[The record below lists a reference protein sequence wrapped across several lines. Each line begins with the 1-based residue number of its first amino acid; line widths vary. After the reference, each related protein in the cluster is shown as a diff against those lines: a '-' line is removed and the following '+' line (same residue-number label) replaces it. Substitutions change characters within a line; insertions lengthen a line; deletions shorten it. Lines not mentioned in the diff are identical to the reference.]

1 MKRLVLLA
9 TLIIVVLAV
18 AACGGGGEESSAPEP
33 MTFNVK
39 GYDEFRYDPKDIAVP
54 AGTQVTITLENVGVL
69 EHSWILV
76 SSDKDPALV
85 SEADALG
92 GAFSGKI
99 AGGQNY
105 TFSFSAPPPGT
116 YQIVCEVPG
125 HAVGGM
131 VGTFTVTP

>member
-9 TLIIVVLAV
+9 TLIFVVLTV
-18 AACGGGGEESSAPEP
+18 AACGGGEESSAPEP
-33 MTFNVK
+33 VAFTVK
-39 GYDEFRYDPKDIAVP
+39 GFDEFRYDPKDITVP
-54 AGTQVTITLENVGVL
+54 AGTQVTITLENAGVL

-76 SSDKDPALV
+76 SSDKDPAV
-85 SEADALG
+85 VGEADALG

-99 AGGQNY
+99 AGGQSHS
-105 TFSFSAPPPGT
+105 FSFSAPPPGT